1 MKKNLFIAIAISAVA
16 CNSPASNKAAESP
29 KVLEPKYAINFTR
42 DSVNYQKH
50 TIDLYTQTD
59 TITAANDTIA
69 YLTAYKKFY
78 NNKIEERENLS
89 LAQWKSFT
97 LTDKNGV
104 DVTAK
109 LPATIVVGIQNQVK
123 NLPEVKKYIDAVNQD
138 SLSIN

>member
-1 MKKNLFIAIAISAVA
+1 MKKNLFIAIAIIATA
-16 CNSPASNKAAESP
+16 CNSPAPNKVAESQ
-29 KVLEPKYAINFTR
+29 KVAEPKYVINFAR
-42 DSVNYQKH
+42 DKYNSQKG
-50 TIDLYTQTD
+50 TIEDFTQTD
-59 TITAANDTIA
+59 TITAANDTVA

-109 LPATIVVGIQNQVK
+109 LPTTIVVGIQNQVK